1 LEIFYI
7 YIFKTKDHWEAL
19 KKKNVG
25 KVPKIL
31 FFKIMKNIKIDIMG
45 VKNIS
50 ILVGEN
56 EISYFKIMKVKII
69 SLIFYMTMDYQFLVT
84 NYLVNNLFK

>member
-1 LEIFYI
+1 MGSI
-7 YIFKTKDHWEAL
+7 

-25 KVPKIL
+25 KAPKIL

>member
-1 LEIFYI
+1 LGSI
-7 YIFKTKDHWEAL
+7 

-25 KVPKIL
+25 KAPKIL